1 MGIFLSNAALAL
13 LLLQSQAPPPAASAD
28 SLRAALWER
37 VSADS
42 TDGGAW
48 LELGRVYLQRGA
60 DYHAH
65 RKPTP
70 VDTAF
75 AHAILDTAQQAF
87 ERAARLTTGT
97 RTADSARV
105 YRIYTFGERAFCRLG
120 IGRTDGGHAD
130 VAFTSR
136 RSALAARARGA
147 RRELAAR
154 VSASGYPAHGE
165 RDRYRGG

>member
-13 LLLQSQAPPPAASAD
+13 LLLQSQPAPPAASAA

-65 RKPTP
+65 RKTTP
-70 VDTAF
+70 VDTGFEPAKHAF
-75 AHAILDTAQQAF
+75 Q
-87 ERAARLTTGT
+87 RAPRPPPGT
-97 RTADSARV
+97 RTGDSARV
-105 YRIYTFGERAFCRLG
+105 YRIYTFGERAFV
-120 IGRTDGGHAD
+120 DWE
-130 VAFTSR
+130 
-136 RSALAARARGA
+136 SAGQTAATLTWHSLSDAARLSPARA
-147 RRELAAR
+147 
-154 VSASGYPAHGE
+154 
-165 RDRYRGG
+165 GGG